1 MQRLILGL
9 VLLALPA
16 VAAAQTQTIGLFR
29 NDPGTFP
36 GYTLFSPLEYTD
48 TYLIDNQGELVHSWS
63 TPYPIGNMAYLEEDG
78 TLFRTADPG
87 GNDVFVWGGD
97 AGLVQQLDWDGT
109 VLWEFLYSDSTVRLH
124 HDIEVMP
131 NGNVLMIA
139 WEYKSQAECI
149 AAGRD
154 DFLLPDGELWPDH
167 LIEVE
172 PIFPSGGNIV
182 WEWHAW
188 DHLIQDFDPAQN
200 NYGVVEDHPELIDIN
215 YMQDPLADWLHF
227 NAVDYNPELDLIA
240 ISTPRFD
247 EIWIIDHSTTTAEAA
262 GHTGGARGMGGDILY
277 RWGNPAAHSA
287 GTVADQKLFR
297 QHDVHW
303 IPEGEGLRNEGRI
316 MVFNNGNGRPAGPFS
331 SIDEIITTV
340 DSLGNFPLPP
350 SATPHGPA
358 GPAWTYPT
366 VFDPTFYSGFI
377 SGSQRLPNGN
387 TLIMEGATGTM
398 FEVDT
403 LEVKTWE
410 YVVPVD
416 GDGPMYQYSTGLNRT
431 FRAHKYATDY
441 PGLAGRDLTPQGVIE
456 LDPTSSPVIGQHGP
470 TQLHANF
477 PNPVRGSTS
486 FAFTLARDGRVRLDV
501 FDVRGRLVDRVL
513 DTTLEAGRHEVTWD
527 AGALASGVYTYVL
540 RSKAGTEAKTLVKLQ

>member
-227 NAVDYNPELDLIA
+227 NAIDYNPDLDLIA

-247 EIWIIDHSTTTAEAA
+247 EMWIIDHSTTTAEAA
-262 GHTGGARGMGGDILY
+262 GHTGGRWGKGGDLLY
-277 RWGNPAAHSA
+277 RWGNPQRYGAN
-287 GTVADQKLFR
+287 GKCELFG
-297 QHDVHW
+297 QHDARWLVDEH
-303 IPEGEGLRNEGRI
+303 G
-316 MVFNNGNGRPAGPFS
+316 FS
-331 SIDEIITTV
+331 APDAI
-340 DSLGNFPLPP
+340 G
-350 SATPHGPA
+350 
-358 GPAWTYPT
+358 
-366 VFDPTFYSGFI
+366 
-377 SGSQRLPNGN
+377 
-387 TLIMEGATGTM
+387 
-398 FEVDT
+398 
-403 LEVKTWE
+403 
-410 YVVPVD
+410 VVE
-416 GDGPMYQYSTGLNRT
+416 
-431 FRAHKYATDY
+431 RAYR
-441 PGLAGRDLTPQGVIE
+441 GGGV
-456 LDPTSSPVIGQHGP
+456 
-470 TQLHANF
+470 
-477 PNPVRGSTS
+477 
-486 FAFTLARDGRVRLDV
+486 ARDVGYLHGWLRVR
-501 FDVRGRLVDRVL
+501 
-513 DTTLEAGRHEVTWD
+513 A
-527 AGALASGVYTYVL
+527 ALASGRTTIDHMRAGRVGIEAAAALPELIQQGLARVPRHRPSL
-540 RSKAGTEAKTLVKLQ
+540 ERSLLATESGNSLETSPPSVAASFTMLEET